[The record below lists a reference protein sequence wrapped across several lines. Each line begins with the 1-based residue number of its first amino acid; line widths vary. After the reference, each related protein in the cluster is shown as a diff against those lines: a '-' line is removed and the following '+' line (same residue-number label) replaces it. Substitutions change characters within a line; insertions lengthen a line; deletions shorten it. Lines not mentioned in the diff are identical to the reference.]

1 MPNRAERR
9 REKRE
14 SKKKPDIL
22 NINNVK
28 EAIRV
33 GLEAHMKRKTIRDEA
48 IMMAS
53 GPVVKAIFAGVIT
66 ILAEDYGFTSDQ
78 CLDVLSKL
86 DEKSALCL
94 DSEEMI
100 EEAFQKTGIRIRLN
114 DAVNRIEKVDE
125 AYD

>member
-9 REKRE
+9 REKRD

-22 NINNVK
+22 AINNVK

-33 GLEAHMKRKTIRDEA
+33 GLEAHIKKQTIRDEA

-86 DEKSALCL
+86 DEKSSLCL

-125 AYD
+125 TYD

>member
-14 SKKKPDIL
+14 SKKKTDIL
-22 NINNVK
+22 KINNVK
-28 EAIRV
+28 EAIRA
-33 GLEAHMKRKTIRDEA
+33 GLEAHMERKTIRDEA

-78 CLDVLSKL
+78 CLDVLFKL

-114 DAVNRIEKVDE
+114 DAVNRIEKVDG

>member
-1 MPNRAERR
+1 MSNRAERR

-14 SKKKPDIL
+14 SKKKQDIL
-22 NINNVK
+22 KINSVK

-33 GLEAHMKRKTIRDEA
+33 GLEEHMKRKTIRDEA

-78 CLDVLSKL
+78 CLDVLYKL

-100 EEAFQKTGIRIRLN
+100 EEDFQKTGIRIRLN
-114 DAVNRIEKVDE
+114 DAVNRIEKVDK

>member
-9 REKRE
+9 REKRD

-22 NINNVK
+22 AINNVK

-33 GLEAHMKRKTIRDEA
+33 GLEAHIKRKTIRDEA

-100 EEAFQKTGIRIRLN
+100 EEAFRKTGIRIRLN
-114 DAVNRIEKVDE
+114 DAVKRIEKVDE
-125 AYD
+125 TYD

>member
-22 NINNVK
+22 KINNVK
-28 EAIRV
+28 EAIRAE
-33 GLEAHMKRKTIRDEA
+33 LKAHMERKTIRDEA

-86 DEKSALCL
+86 DEKSTLCL

>member
-14 SKKKPDIL
+14 FKKKPDIL
-22 NINNVK
+22 KIDNVR
-28 EAIRV
+28 EAIRI
-33 GLEAHMKRKTIRDEA
+33 GLEAHMKRQAIRDEA
-48 IMMAS
+48 VMMAS
-53 GPVVKAIFAGVIT
+53 GPVVKAIFAGVII

-114 DAVNRIEKVDE
+114 DAVNRIEKVDG